1 MLRKKYHIDREF
13 DTLRQLSGEMDEP
26 MASVDR
32 LLCDEKLLELI
43 ETDLSKRY
51 PLSTQTGR
59 KSTPVEVILRLLAMR
74 NSSGQQ
80 RRKQA
85 YIQLIEVTKASLK
98 QAQKVKTLLE
108 PLNSPLRED
117 W

>member
-13 DTLRQLSGEMDEP
+13 STIRQLSGEMDEP

-51 PLSTQTGR
+51 PLIT
-59 KSTPVEVILRLLAMR
+59 VC
-74 NSSGQQ
+74 
-80 RRKQA
+80 
-85 YIQLIEVTKASLK
+85 
-98 QAQKVKTLLE
+98 
-108 PLNSPLRED
+108 
-117 W
+117 